1 VKSEPSPQMKKQDG
15 GRSKS
20 RQAMGSPRVEQPPSQ
35 PVRPAK
41 QPLAGRWWGRIL
53 INAFILWH
61 LFALTIWLLPES
73 ALRQSWIGLVSPYMT
88 WTGFM
93 QSWSLFSPNPA
104 PMEVYVEARITY
116 ADGRARSWVYP
127 RMVNMGYLE
136 RYRRERFRKLIEMAH
151 PDENRVVWPSLARYA
166 ARRNN
171 LNPGNPPVSVAL
183 VRHFRA
189 IPPPGLLFAPF
200 KTYLFFQMPVRSG
213 DLR

>member
-1 VKSEPSPQMKKQDG
+1 MTKQDRG
-15 GRSKS
+15 SSKS
-20 RQAMGSPRVEQPPSQ
+20 RQAMGSPRVEPAASLGVA
-35 PVRPAK
+35 VRPVLPSIGAR
-41 QPLAGRWWGRIL
+41 GWGRML

-73 ALRQSWIGLVSPYMT
+73 ALRQSCFGLVSPYMT

-116 ADGRARSWVYP
+116 ADGRVRSWVYP

-151 PDENRVVWPSLARYA
+151 PDENS
-166 ARRNN
+166 
-171 LNPGNPPVSVAL
+171 
-183 VRHFRA
+183 
-189 IPPPGLLFAPF
+189 
-200 KTYLFFQMPVRSG
+200 M
-213 DLR
+213 